1 MNRLVIESIEG
12 RIIAGITMFVAIMVL
27 IGWVAI
33 NEPARMASF
42 ERQSLGRSIERGGE
56 LYAANCATCHGANG
70 YGQADLVPALNSP
83 QFFGHDFLAEVNGPI
98 GRLQR
103 QQAELRAQASELLT
117 ERNNLLAESTSLA
130 QPPAQA
136 TPGAEATAEPAPA
149 VDPQQRQ
156 AEIIARINEI
166 DAQLDPSVEGSIG
179 AQIAAIDVEL
189 EPLLAQREDLLAT
202 LQPAI
207 DRGYL
212 AGIEQARAN
221 AELNGPLSFTE
232 FLDRS
237 ADRLSQA
244 GWGSD
249 VASFVRTTLYHG
261 RPGTTEMWQGRQMV
275 AWAQLAGG
283 PLRNDQIDDL
293 TNFIVA
299 WDKGDAWTLD
309 DLFAVQQ
316 FMKLKADA
324 SLVSAGPA
332 MPTIRQESGNDLDQ
346 ATALVTALTG
356 DPERGQG
363 LYNGA
368 VRSAGGPRLACS
380 TCHAGGAQAP
390 ATEEKW
396 DTVLNVRLALPEFS
410 GWTVEK
416 YLIDGIIY
424 PNDYVVPGYASGV
437 MPATYGDQLSAQ
449 DLADILAYLKTYSKS
464 Q

>member
-1 MNRLVIESIEG
+1 
-12 RIIAGITMFVAIMVL
+12 
-27 IGWVAI
+27 
-33 NEPARMASF
+33 
-42 ERQSLGRSIERGGE
+42 
-56 LYAANCATCHGANG
+56 
-70 YGQADLVPALNSP
+70 
-83 QFFGHDFLAEVNGPI
+83 
-98 GRLQR
+98 
-103 QQAELRAQASELLT
+103 
-117 ERNNLLAESTSLA
+117 
-130 QPPAQA
+130 
-136 TPGAEATAEPAPA
+136 
-149 VDPQQRQ
+149 
-156 AEIIARINEI
+156 
-166 DAQLDPSVEGSIG
+166 
-179 AQIAAIDVEL
+179 
-189 EPLLAQREDLLAT
+189 
-202 LQPAI
+202 
-207 DRGYL
+207 
-212 AGIEQARAN
+212 
-221 AELNGPLSFTE
+221 
-232 FLDRS
+232 
-237 ADRLSQA
+237 
-244 GWGSD
+244 
-249 VASFVRTTLYHG
+249 
-261 RPGTTEMWQGRQMV
+261 MV

-299 WDKGDAWTLD
+299 WDKGEAWTLD

-363 LYNGA
+363 LYTGA
-368 VRSAGGPRLACS
+368 VRSAGGPRLACN

-449 DLADILAYLKTYSKS
+449 DLADILAYLKTYSKG